1 MTGKHNVGSQMKA
14 VFPEYVNS
22 LVKKEMKEIVTD
34 EQGRPLDPTATPQPT
49 SPRKE
54 QEKQK
59 GKEREQE
66 KEKEKNEERDD
77 SGESKIAGQ
86 YIDYGVGPKS
96 SPQYIDY
103 EADVGPKGAPQYIDY
118 GNGNSDDDEDE
129 DGEKDKEPSGNK
141 EESEEERKKKWKSVT
156 MSSRSGDNSP

>member
-1 MTGKHNVGSQMKA
+1 MKA

-34 EQGRPLDPTATPQPT
+34 EQGRPLDPTVTPQPT

-59 GKEREQE
+59 GQAKEREHE
-66 KEKEKNEERDD
+66 KEKEKNEEGDG
-77 SGESKIAGQ
+77 SEESKIAGQ

-96 SPQYIDY
+96 SPQYIDLSL
-103 EADVGPKGAPQYIDY
+103 IHI
-118 GNGNSDDDEDE
+118 
-129 DGEKDKEPSGNK
+129 
-141 EESEEERKKKWKSVT
+141 
-156 MSSRSGDNSP
+156 